1 MKAIPM
7 KRLLIV
13 LAVHGLSAALS
24 AQSLAELAKRETE
37 RRESLRGRQ
46 AVVITNR
53 DLLRVKK
60 VAAIEVTRTEETSG
74 DETTGSDPGS
84 DPAGLPDDAGSAA
97 EPAALRSQPG
107 IDVPADAGPEAV
119 AEGGGP
125 LEDQLRV
132 VDEVVENLTT
142 EMNALQQQLEAQ
154 NTMVPASVIQQQ
166 MGETNQRL
174 EQAKARQAGIR
185 AKMDRQGL
193 PVKRSPAPEIR

>member
-13 LAVHGLSAALS
+13 LAVLGLSAALS
-24 AQSLAELAKRETE
+24 AQSLAELAKREKE
-37 RRESLRGRQ
+37 RRESLRGRH

-53 DLLRVKK
+53 LLLQVKK
-60 VAAIEVTRTEETSG
+60 VPAVEVTRMEEISG
-74 DETTGSDPGS
+74 DETMGIDPGS
-84 DPAGLPDDAGSAA
+84 DPAGLPDDAGSTA

-166 MGETNQRL
+166 MDETNQRL

-185 AKMDRQGL
+185 AKMERQGL
-193 PVKRSPAPEIR
+193 PVKKSPDPAMR